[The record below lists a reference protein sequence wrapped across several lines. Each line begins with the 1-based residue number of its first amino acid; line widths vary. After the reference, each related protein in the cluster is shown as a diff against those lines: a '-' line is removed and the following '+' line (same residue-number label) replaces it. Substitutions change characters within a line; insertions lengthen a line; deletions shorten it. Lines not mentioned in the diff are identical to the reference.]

1 MERPGFDLIE
11 RATTVDELK
20 EFEQEYSKDRGKWQF
35 RWNLNSLQ
43 TDIIKITTITTAAK
57 TLGR

>member
-20 EFEQEYSKDRGKWQF
+20 EFEQEYSKDRGK
-35 RWNLNSLQ
+35 
-43 TDIIKITTITTAAK
+43 
-57 TLGR
+57 